1 MNMYRYWRNVVKFL
15 FRDSFTFY
23 SGGSPGAP
31 AMTSQNVTTSNIPE
45 YMKPYAK
52 AMLGG
57 AMEQAFN
64 IDRKGNILG
73 PKQYI
78 PYGVDPNLFDATT
91 TAQQQADAA
100 QAALDKWGKGRQKA
114 DPKGYAAAQE
124 RANQANSALAAA
136 QTAQGDAIRQAY
148 MPIKQGDMYSETAPS
163 AFQGNA
169 AVAGFSP
176 MQMQAFRA
184 AQGLQLPGQ
193 FAEGSDYVRQAAQG
207 SLGVAGL
214 AQQIGGSA
222 MGYGAKAADI
232 GMKALE
238 YGDIASR
245 TGLEGYQRA
254 VRDAAE
260 AARISDVY
268 GTQGAGY
275 GTLGTQYGATG
286 AGYGA
291 AAAGQAGQG
300 YGAQAAYQQQA
311 TSPGAIQAYMN
322 PYLEA
327 SLAPQLKLLAQQ
339 SGIQSAAQQAAATS
353 AGAFGGSRSALQN
366 ALNQQ
371 AGNMAAQQAIGQ
383 GYNQAFQQA
392 QQAQQYGAGLGIQ
405 GLQAGT
411 QAQLA
416 GVQGAQAGMQGAGVG
431 IQGAQTGLQG
441 VGQRLGAGQL
451 GLSGAGMG
459 IQGQQAAIQG
469 VQAALAG
476 QGVGIQG
483 AQAATGAGQLGLGA
497 YGQLGSQGVNLAN
510 IGNQQLGAQQG
521 IIGLQSQ
528 MGGMQQQQAQNII
541 NSAMGQYDKSQQYP
555 YEQFAFLSNMIRGLP
570 MGGTGTSSQYQAAPN
585 PWSQAAGLGI
595 AGLGMYNA
603 MGSDE
608 RLKENI
614 VRVGELTNG
623 IGLYEFEYKPEFKD
637 EYGEGRYR
645 GVMAQ
650 DVIKTM
656 PEAIVTMPDGYMG
669 VNYDM
674 VGTWMEAL

>member
-1 MNMYRYWRNVVKFL
+1 
-15 FRDSFTFY
+15 
-23 SGGSPGAP
+23 
-31 AMTSQNVTTSNIPE
+31 
-45 YMKPYAK
+45 MKPYAK

-64 IDRKGNILG
+64 IDRQGNILG
-73 PKQYI
+73 PRQYI
-78 PYGVDPNLFDATT
+78 PYGVDSNLFDATT

-100 QAALDKWGKGRQKA
+100 NAALGKWGKGRQKA
-114 DPKGYAAAQE
+114 DPEGYAAAQE
-124 RANQANSALAAA
+124 RANQANSALTAA
-136 QTAQGDAIRQAY
+136 QGAQQQAIQQAY
-148 MPIKQGDMYSETAPS
+148 MPYKQGQTYSETGPS

-222 MGYGAKAADI
+222 LGYGAKAADI
-232 GMKALE
+232 GMKGLE
-238 YGDIASR
+238 YGDLASKI
-245 TGLEGYQRA
+245 GVEGYQRA

-260 AARISDVY
+260 AARISDIY
-268 GTQGAGY
+268 GTQ
-275 GTLGTQYGATG
+275 G

-300 YGAQAAYQQQA
+300 YGAQAAYQQLA

-353 AGAFGGSRSALQN
+353 SGAFGGSRSALQN
-366 ALNQQ
+366 ALTQQ

-416 GVQGAQAGMQGAGVG
+416 GVQGAQAG
-431 IQGAQTGLQG
+431 LQG

-469 VQAALAG
+469 VQAGLQG